1 MELNERNQTNK
12 KELNG
17 RKFNGME
24 RNGKDRNDSHDYI
37 FKSENC
43 YFVSLVHCTICSF

>member
-12 KELNG
+12 KEW
-17 RKFNGME
+17 NGME

-37 FKSENC
+37 FKGENC
-43 YFVSLVHCTICSF
+43 YFVSLVHFTTCSF